1 MRRQVVG
8 LADLDQTQISI
19 GGGKGA
25 RLGELMRIDGIRVPA
40 GFCVTTAAFDKVTD
54 SPQTRRN
61 AELIRIPDA
70 LATHITEALE
80 QYGATLPYA
89 VRSSA
94 TAEDLPSA
102 SFAGQH
108 DSFLN
113 VVGQRAVLERVSRCW
128 ASLFTE
134 RAHAYRAH
142 NDIDLHQVR
151 MAVVVQRMVA
161 ADVSGVLFT
170 ADPLSGNRKVTCVE
184 ATFGLGETLVSGQ
197 VNADRFQ
204 TREGR
209 VISRVEHQ
217 DRPTLS
223 DEQLLELTGLGRR
236 IEAHFGSPQD
246 IEWCLDSD
254 GFWIVQSRPITTL
267 FPVPETDEQDTRVY
281 LSVGHQQMM
290 TDAMKPLGLSM
301 WRLTTPAPARE
312 AGGRLFVDATRILS
326 SPAARAG
333 FVKGWSDADPLVG
346 DALQTVIDRPGFLPV
361 PADDAAGPPAAVPPP
376 PIETDRG
383 IVLELIAQSE
393 ASLARLKNE
402 IETRSGA
409 ARIAFIHSDIQELRR
424 ILFDRRSHEVFMS
437 AMQTSGRLNELLE
450 TLLGEKNAVDTLTQ
464 SVDDNVTS
472 EMGLAL
478 LDVADAIRPY
488 PEVVAFL
495 EQTAEE
501 NFLQQLPALNGGSEA
516 REAIEAFLGRYG
528 MRCAGEI
535 DITRPRWSERPTTLV
550 PLILGNVK
558 NFSPGAGEQRFGEGR
573 RQAAA
578 KEQEILARLRDLPDG
593 AAKAADVKRMIDRIR
608 TFIGY
613 REYPKYHMISRYF
626 VYKQALLHEAEQMV
640 RGGVL
645 RERED
650 VFFLSLQEIADLFD
664 AGRVDDDLI
673 RARKEA
679 FESYRTLTPPRVMTS
694 DGEIIAGTYRRDDV
708 PAGALVG
715 LAVSAGTVEGRAR
728 VVLDMAETEF
738 DAGDILVTAY
748 TDPSW
753 TPVFL
758 AIAGLVTEVGGLM
771 THGAVVAR
779 EYGLPAVVGVEHAT
793 ERIAD
798 GQRIRVH
805 GTEGYVEVLRAL

>member
-25 RLGELMRIDGIRVPA
+25 RLGDLMRIDGIRVPA

-626 VYKQALLHEAEQMV
+626 VYKQALLHEAEQTGA
-640 RGGVL
+640 R
-645 RERED
+645 R
-650 VFFLSLQEIADLFD
+650 
-664 AGRVDDDLI
+664 
-673 RARKEA
+673 RA
-679 FESYRTLTPPRVMTS
+679 P
-694 DGEIIAGTYRRDDV
+694 
-708 PAGALVG
+708 
-715 LAVSAGTVEGRAR
+715 
-728 VVLDMAETEF
+728 
-738 DAGDILVTAY
+738 
-748 TDPSW
+748 
-753 TPVFL
+753 
-758 AIAGLVTEVGGLM
+758 
-771 THGAVVAR
+771 
-779 EYGLPAVVGVEHAT
+779 
-793 ERIAD
+793 
-798 GQRIRVH
+798 
-805 GTEGYVEVLRAL
+805 